1 MFMLGI
7 EIGILEWY
15 LQILV
20 RKRGTDDGIIEKSNR
35 SNFLKERERERERKK
50 GRYEFCGGQRV
61 EK

>member
-20 RKRGTDDGIIEKSNR
+20 RKRGIDDGIVEKSNR
-35 SNFLKERERERERKK
+35 SNFLRERERER
-50 GRYEFCGGQRV
+50 YEFRGGQRV